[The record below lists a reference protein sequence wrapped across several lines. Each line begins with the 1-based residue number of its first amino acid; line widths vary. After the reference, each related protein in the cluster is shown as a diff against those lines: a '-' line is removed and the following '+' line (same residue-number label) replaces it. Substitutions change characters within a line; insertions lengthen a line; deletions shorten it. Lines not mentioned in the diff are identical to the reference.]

1 MMWPFKWKLS
11 ACTFTWY
18 YLFVK
23 SLENEIWK
31 FGRNLPLATFGSERL
46 NNSDFCSLSCSIGF
60 KTDGPNQGNWRK
72 RFHLSVSPACQTS
85 LIAEPIQ
92 ITGNKA
98 NECPVQRWK
107 ATQEIVREQ
116 LPIVN
121 SQSSQTVYPSS
132 TLTSSQS
139 DLLGPQD
146 YRTAVPCIDINHTEF
161 AQDVLIGLGIKFDE
175 WPGITLKS
183 L

>member
-31 FGRNLPLATFGSERL
+31 FGRNLPLATFGSERV
-46 NNSDFCSLSCSIGF
+46 NKSDFCSLSCSIGF

-85 LIAEPIQ
+85 LITEPIQ

-98 NECPVQRWK
+98 NECLVQRWK
-107 ATQEIVREQ
+107 VANRQ
-116 LPIVN
+116 LSVKSNRVPKFHLDQFTIRPFG
-121 SQSSQTVYPSS
+121 PSRLPYS
-132 TLTSSQS
+132 RAS
-139 DLLGPQD
+139 
-146 YRTAVPCIDINHTEF
+146 YRYQPYWVCSILFNRTRY
-161 AQDVLIGLGIKFDE
+161 
-175 WPGITLKS
+175 
-183 L
+183 

>member
-1 MMWPFKWKLS
+1 M
-11 ACTFTWY
+11 
-18 YLFVK
+18 FVK

-132 TLTSSQS
+132 TLISSQS

-146 YRTAVPCIDINHTEF
+146 YRTAVPRIDINHTEF
-161 AQDVLIGLGIKFDE
+161 AQDFLIGLGIKFDE
-175 WPGITLKS
+175 WPGIT
-183 L
+183 